1 MPARIIPVLPLITI
15 MFLASVRRAA
25 LRAPRARTLT
35 TSWPRR
41 AALPAQPTVLLS
53 SPSPE
58 YLEQEEIDVDLLPP
72 QEAHII
78 LTDRAAEVRLLP
90 ATVSHSN
97 VPPAIALHIRPAD
110 QSRRRTANSGRV
122 RRLPWLSVQNGAR
135 ENPGTGRLVSP
146 HDLPDARGN
155 LCARALQSL

>member
-1 MPARIIPVLPLITI
+1 MPVRIIPVLPLVSS

-97 VPPAIALHIRPAD
+97 VSPAIALHIRPAD
-110 QSRRRTANSGRV
+110 QS
-122 RRLPWLSVQNGAR
+122 
-135 ENPGTGRLVSP
+135 
-146 HDLPDARGN
+146 
-155 LCARALQSL
+155 